1 MKLLIWK
8 VLLKLN
14 SKSYHVVKENK
25 KYLRRDIEN
34 SSRKEFEDFLFF
46 HTISRVNENW
56 RGLARM
62 VEYVMWKF
70 QKLNFASSFHQYS
83 NPCEQYFGG
92 EELKVGTCWCF
103 FPMYYLQ
110 KESQQFK
117 ESTRCWPCFG
127 HSFRLCSLL
136 RSHLRLWLATRMISA
151 HCAPWTHFLQEHDL
165 IPFSQ

>member
-1 MKLLIWK
+1 M
-8 VLLKLN
+8 N
-14 SKSYHVVKENK
+14 SKSYHVVKEK
-25 KYLRRDIEN
+25 RIIYDAILKTRHERN
-34 SSRKEFEDFLFF
+34 SKIFFFFLNM
-46 HTISRVNENW
+46 SRVNEK
-56 RGLARM
+56 RVGEM
-62 VEYVMWKF
+62 VENVMWKF

-127 HSFRLCSLL
+127 HSFLLCSLL
-136 RSHLRLWLATRMISA
+136 RSHL
-151 HCAPWTHFLQEHDL
+151 L
-165 IPFSQ
+165 IYLVYGLKHGWFRPIVLHELLFYKNTI